1 MNRANVYIG
10 REEAL
15 RDDFHFDSTY
25 DYGEDDEWAEDES
38 QWNGEEEVTEEEAT
52 EAKDE
57 SQAYLEFLND
67 EVRIPEFLCNT
78 LNPKLILAQAQKFS
92 RVIGDG
98 DDEDDLGEDSVLL
111 ESPLDKIEPY
121 QLFKATLM
129 SKWPAPARIDD
140 GLIN

>member
-1 MNRANVYIG
+1 LEGLLNQANVYIG

-67 EVRIPEFLCNT
+67 EVRTPEFLCDT
-78 LNPKLILAQAQKFS
+78 LNPKLTLA
-92 RVIGDG
+92 
-98 DDEDDLGEDSVLL
+98 
-111 ESPLDKIEPY
+111 
-121 QLFKATLM
+121 
-129 SKWPAPARIDD
+129 
-140 GLIN
+140 